1 MVKNSS
7 VHKHAELSDAIP
19 VGNMSIGSMVV
30 DIGPVGLVVAVPC
43 MLSSPLPLLLLP
55 LEVSSGS
62 V

>member
-7 VHKHAELSDAIP
+7 VHKHTELSDAIP
-19 VGNMSIGSMVV
+19 VGNMSVESMIV
-30 DIGPVGLVVAVPC
+30 DSGPVGLVAVPN